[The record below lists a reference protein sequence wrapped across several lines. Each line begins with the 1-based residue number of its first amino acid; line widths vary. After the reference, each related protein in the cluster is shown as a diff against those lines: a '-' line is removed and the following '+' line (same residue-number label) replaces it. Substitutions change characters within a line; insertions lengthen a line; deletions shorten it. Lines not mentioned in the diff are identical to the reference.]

1 MSTYKTIKK
10 IYKKEKKKNDK
21 KKMTNM
27 YYQYDKIRK
36 QKKQLYSFNME
47 LMEIISDQNDRLDAD
62 LKKHDQNMKTIQT
75 LKIEIKNKEVA
86 LTKMI
91 ATKETPQTPQL
102 DSKVII
108 GTMLTWLMILFLYK
122 NEVVD
127 NESFMVMNL
136 CAFLSSIVVSM
147 L

>member
-21 KKMTNM
+21 KNMTNM
-27 YYQYDKIRK
+27 YYQYNKIRK

-47 LMEIISDQNDRLDAD
+47 LMEIISDQHDRLDAD

-91 ATKETPQTPQL
+91 ATKETPQF

-147 L
+147 F